1 MKKYYFI
8 FALFSILFYI
18 MAFFYGV
25 TYFRFFMRDFERKS
39 VSNVSLAFSDDG
51 NLPEDE
57 QKMIAANVEGR
68 DDLMGT
74 ASRGILLN
82 IFFSLL
88 YYYLFRRKRGYNI
101 GFIALG
107 VIFLLIGIYFIE
119 TMCFVYYNG
128 PGEGITEIF
137 DIKRLS
143 Y

>member
-1 MKKYYFI
+1 MKKYNLL